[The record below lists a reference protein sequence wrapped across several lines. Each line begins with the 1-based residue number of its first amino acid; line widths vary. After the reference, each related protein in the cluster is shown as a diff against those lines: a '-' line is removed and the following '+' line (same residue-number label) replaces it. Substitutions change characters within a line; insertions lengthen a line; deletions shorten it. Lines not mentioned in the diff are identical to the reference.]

1 MSKGRTGIHKQGGLD
16 VQGDKRKYQEPPQQ
30 IDIGDTETIICE
42 KCGNASFIQSFF
54 LKRIS
59 PLVSPTGKEAIVP
72 IQVFACGNCGSIPK
86 NMMTQIQQGE

>member
-1 MSKGRTGIHKQGGLD
+1 MSKGRTGIHKQGGLN

-30 IDIGDTETIICE
+30 IEIGDTETIICE

-72 IQVFACGNCGSIPK
+72 IQVFACGNCGTIPK
-86 NMMTQIQQGE
+86 NMMSQIAEQ

>member
-1 MSKGRTGIHKQGGLD
+1 MSRGKGLN
-16 VQGDKRKYQEPPQQ
+16 VQGDERKYQEPPQQ

-72 IQVFACGNCGSIPK
+72 IQVFACGNCGTIPK
-86 NMMTQIQQGE
+86 NMMSQIEQGA

>member
-16 VQGDKRKYQEPPQQ
+16 IQGDKRKYQEPPQQ
-30 IDIGDTETIICE
+30 IDIGDTETIVCE

-59 PLVSPTGKEAIVP
+59 PLVTPTGKEAIVP
-72 IQVFACGNCGSIPK
+72 IQVFACGNCGTIPK